1 MVWRPW
7 QWVTSLRHSI
17 TCEIHPSTH
26 ATILHLVLFN
36 CRSIAEESPDLEKE
50 GRSTAFVCCM
60 ASMELHDLKFS
71 PVMWNFWCMQTQGPS
86 TAIWLNDETLRGTN
100 AIDGIWFTWNC
111 RIMIAQAPKVACA
124 ICSLRK
130 WCMQICG
137 PKDLQFDWLIGRCA
151 IWSDWLMCKL
161 IWLTDGIWF
170 TWNCRIMI
178 AQAPKVACA
187 ICSLRKWCMQ
197 ICGPKDMQSDWLIS
211 RCAIWSDW
219 LMCKLIWLTD
229 AQSDLI
235 DCCAIWLMDVQYDK
249 NLENPKEIL

>member
-1 MVWRPW
+1 MTSKRCIHQNEFQMQTWHELDYMNIAVVCVCACGVFTTSHFFH
-7 QWVTSLRHSI
+7 WVSVSSLESSHTKLSI
-17 TCEIHPSTH
+17 C
-26 ATILHLVLFN
+26 L
-36 CRSIAEESPDLEKE
+36 
-50 GRSTAFVCCM
+50 CM
-60 ASMELHDLKFS
+60 ASPELHDLKFS

-111 RIMIAQAPKVACA
+111 RIMIAQAPKVAC
-124 ICSLRK
+124 
-130 WCMQICG
+130 
-137 PKDLQFDWLIGRCA
+137 
-151 IWSDWLMCKL
+151 
-161 IWLTDGIWF
+161 T
-170 TWNCRIMI
+170 
-178 AQAPKVACA
+178 